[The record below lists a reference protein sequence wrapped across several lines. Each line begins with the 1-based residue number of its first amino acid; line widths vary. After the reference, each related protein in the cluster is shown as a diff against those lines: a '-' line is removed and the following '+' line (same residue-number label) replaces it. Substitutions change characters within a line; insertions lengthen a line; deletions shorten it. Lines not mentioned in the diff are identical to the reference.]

1 MILHIEETSCFVI
14 SFDLLDEKIALVL
27 DVTNVM
33 AKVERAYH
41 NFIRRKSSVQ
51 DPAPR
56 LTKFT

>member
-33 AKVERAYH
+33 AKVEIEHDEVLHPVA
-41 NFIRRKSSVQ
+41 IS
-51 DPAPR
+51 
-56 LTKFT
+56 